1 MGIIKEIEPYL
12 ALKRNEIVWS
22 LIKQGYTPA
31 QVSRMF
37 SMPTSTSHKIAS
49 QMPPELASP
58 WTERYKV
65 SNKKIDNP
73 PVHNPK

>member
-1 MGIIKEIEPYL
+1 MYHEYGTMMRMGIIKEIEPYL

-49 QMPPELASP
+49 QIPPNWESP
-58 WTERYKV
+58 WKKV
-65 SNKKIDNP
+65 K
-73 PVHNPK
+73 